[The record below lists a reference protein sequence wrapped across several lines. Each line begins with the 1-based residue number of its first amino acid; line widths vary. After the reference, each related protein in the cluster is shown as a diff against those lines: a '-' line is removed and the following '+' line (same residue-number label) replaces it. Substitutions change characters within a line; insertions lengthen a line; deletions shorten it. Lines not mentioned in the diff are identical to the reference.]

1 MNSLILRQLWTVI
14 EETQTTVLLR
24 LSDMDLVKQVLNQ
37 LGSKT
42 TLSSEEISTV
52 SVYLLSRTSLIRDLA
67 QARLA

>member
-52 SVYLLSRTSLIRDLA
+52 SRYLLSRTSLIRDLA

>member
-1 MNSLILRQLWTVI
+1 MSSSILRQLWTVI